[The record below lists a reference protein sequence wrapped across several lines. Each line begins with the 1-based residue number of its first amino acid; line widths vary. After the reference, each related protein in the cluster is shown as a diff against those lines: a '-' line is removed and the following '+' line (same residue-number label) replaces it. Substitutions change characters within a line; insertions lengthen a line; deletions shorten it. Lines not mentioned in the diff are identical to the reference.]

1 MGIPFHNFKVTSK
14 ALNNNK
20 YSQFFGHLHHCI
32 KLFKASKHLPRAK
45 MKLVVFLVLTI
56 TFSADAA
63 RRGVGELCYQMNG
76 DSYPCKIGLK
86 CKSDPSSNN
95 YNGACFDVQE
105 SGCSCIEH
113 EYKGYGYENGKCL
126 KDFRG
131 GSICYI
137 NNDATCSDKAFSAGA
152 KKYYSWIACE
162 N

>member
-1 MGIPFHNFKVTSK
+1 
-14 ALNNNK
+14 
-20 YSQFFGHLHHCI
+20 
-32 KLFKASKHLPRAK
+32 
-45 MKLVVFLVLTI
+45 
-56 TFSADAA
+56 
-63 RRGVGELCYQMNG
+63 MNG

-86 CKSDPSSNN
+86 CESDPKSNG
-95 YNGACFDVQE
+95 YNGACFDVQGKLNCIRKKIYRNINLSHQSFIILIQFKIISEDQYNSE